1 MKKQY
6 ALPVEKKEQKI
17 PHPSLRGRK
26 GTLSCELLEA
36 SSFSDRLLTLQEL

>member
-17 PHPSLRGRK
+17 SYSSLREHK
-26 GTLSCELLEA
+26 GTLLRAFGGQL
-36 SSFSDRLLTLQEL
+36 FFG